1 MLGDALTEYE
11 LFLLEYII
19 DSEEAGEDT
28 VIGPFELSATG
39 EYADKLECWIDH
51 DVYQNGST
59 ICHVR
64 VLSGKLEELKALRD
78 IHYL

>member
-1 MLGDALTEYE
+1 MSDSLTGYE

-19 DSEEAGEDT
+19 DSAEEGEDT
-28 VIGPFELSATG
+28 IIGPFELSATS

-59 ICHVR
+59 VCHVK
-64 VLSGKLEELKALRD
+64 VLDGKLGELKALRD